1 MSIRENYLRIVDN
14 VADAAIR
21 SGRRPEDIEIVAVT
35 KFVDIDR
42 IHQAIEAGAYSVGEN
57 RVQEFVDKLPFFCE
71 HNVKKNIIGQLQ
83 TNKVKYV
90 LNHCDLIQSVDR
102 LPLAEEISKRSSTM
116 GIIQDVLIEVNI
128 GDEVQKGGIRVADAM
143 SLVTAVSELPGI
155 AVKGLICI
163 PPVLGESGVRKH
175 FAAMRELFLRI
186 AASDISGVQ
195 MRYLSMGMSGDY
207 IAAIEEG
214 SNMVRIG
221 TALFGSRY

>member
-128 GDEVQKGGIRVADAM
+128 ADAM

-155 AVKGLICI
+155 AVKGLMCI

-186 AASDISGVQ
+186 AASDISGVR

>member
-90 LNHCDLIQSVDR
+90 LYECVVM
-102 LPLAEEISKRSSTM
+102 KC
-116 GIIQDVLIEVNI
+116 VVW
-128 GDEVQKGGIRVADAM
+128 V
-143 SLVTAVSELPGI
+143 
-155 AVKGLICI
+155 
-163 PPVLGESGVRKH
+163 GV
-175 FAAMRELFLRI
+175 
-186 AASDISGVQ
+186 GVVFWFFY
-195 MRYLSMGMSGDY
+195 MTEDY
-207 IAAIEEG
+207 IK
-214 SNMVRIG
+214 
-221 TALFGSRY
+221 